1 MWEPLQATSDKDING
16 LVLLAS
22 AVAAFL
28 ASAYP
33 GDRVRPLWWKGYRP
47 RVRPTWE
54 PKGTKRYSAL
64 EKRAPFLCSHLH
76 QGERR
81 GESP

>member
-1 MWEPLQATSDKDING
+1 MWEPSQATSDKDING

-22 AVAAFL
+22 AGCRLFGERIHR
-28 ASAYP
+28 

-54 PKGTKRYSAL
+54 PKGTKRM
-64 EKRAPFLCSHLH
+64 P
-76 QGERR
+76 
-81 GESP
+81 